1 MMNKEENVENV
12 EKGYC
17 NFDLIDNYKT
27 NYNDWKNHEVRL
39 SEIDGFKRSYPLPE
53 GVRKINILV

>member
-1 MMNKEENVENV
+1 MIKQEDNV

-17 NFDLIDNYKT
+17 NFDLIEHYKD
-27 NYNDWKNHEVRL
+27 YNDDWRKHEVRV
-39 SEIDGFKRSYPLPE
+39 SEIDGFKRSYPVE